1 LELQPFEVS
10 ERPVERRFTVW
21 HMLKHGFDMQQ
32 VFLSAPGDL
41 VRERDACRSVISDVN
56 EREAMPSKIL
66 LVTVG
71 LTNDALIVDYRSAV
85 AENVR
90 ASAYFIQIFED
101 DWGPKNL
108 FRKMFHLAID
118 CRGDAAMPMR
128 EVVVFLKAARH
139 ETDPE
144 ILALR
149 KELEERQDARVFS
162 FENAESL
169 EQQVAAVCGEWVRA
183 IRPAASAAG

>member
-1 LELQPFEVS
+1 
-10 ERPVERRFTVW
+10 
-21 HMLKHGFDMQQ
+21 MLKHGFDMQQ

-41 VRERDACRSVISDVN
+41 ARERDACRNAISDVN
-56 EREAMPSKIL
+56 EHEAMPSKIL

-71 LTNDALIVDYRSAV
+71 LTNDGYIVEYRSAV

-108 FRKMFHLAID
+108 FRKMFNLATD
-118 CRGDAAMPMR
+118 CRDDAALPMR
-128 EVVVFLKAARH
+128 EVVVFLKAAPW

-162 FENAESL
+162 FDNAESL
-169 EQQVAAVCGEWVRA
+169 KQQVAAVCGEWVRA
-183 IRPAASAAG
+183 IRSAASAGS

>member
-1 LELQPFEVS
+1 M
-10 ERPVERRFTVW
+10 R
-21 HMLKHGFDMQQ
+21 KHGFDMHQ

-41 VRERDACRSVISDVN
+41 AREREACRSAISDVN
-56 EREAMPSKIL
+56 ECEAMPSKIL

-71 LTNDALIVDYRSAV
+71 LTSDGHIVDYHSAV

-108 FRKMFHLAID
+108 FRKMFHLAIE
-118 CRGDAAMPMR
+118 CRDDAALPMR
-128 EVVVFLKAARH
+128 EVVVFLKAAAR
-139 ETDPE
+139 ETGPE

-162 FENAESL
+162 FDNAENL
-169 EQQVAAVCGEWVRA
+169 KQQIAAICGEWVRA
-183 IRPAASAAG
+183 IQPAASAAG